1 MFIILVRQANKSF
14 LLFQVCSSRLNFIR
28 STFFFTIAHHANPLC
43 IENLPNLGKKQQI
56 YLNVIT
62 IFFCTNQKFE
72 TDNIDNNLKV

>member
-1 MFIILVRQANKSF
+1 MF
-14 LLFQVCSSRLNFIR
+14 NFIR
-28 STFFFTIAHHANPLC
+28 STFFFTIANLFTR
-43 IENLPNLGKKQQI
+43 ENLSNLGKKQQI